1 MTIEMTL
8 AIANLVESLKNDD
21 LNTTIELTNY
31 INNNITQLDE
41 ELNSVLFG
49 DGNFPIIH
57 DSLDYLLENALFLKD
72 TDVIVFRRK
81 IKRIVKNRDKD
92 AIKKFIQDFFSN
104 KIQENLVEYKSFY
117 IDLISMGNLLEDKD
131 LYLKIKE
138 YIQQKGEIN

>member
-8 AIANLVESLKNDD
+8 AIANLIESLKNDD
-21 LNTTIELTNY
+21 LNTIIELTNY

-72 TDVIVFRRK
+72 IDVIVFRRK
-81 IKRIVKNRDKD
+81 IKRIIKNRDKD

-104 KIQENLVEYKSFY
+104 KIQENLIEYKSFY
-117 IDLISMGNLLEDKD
+117 IDLISMGNLLGDKD